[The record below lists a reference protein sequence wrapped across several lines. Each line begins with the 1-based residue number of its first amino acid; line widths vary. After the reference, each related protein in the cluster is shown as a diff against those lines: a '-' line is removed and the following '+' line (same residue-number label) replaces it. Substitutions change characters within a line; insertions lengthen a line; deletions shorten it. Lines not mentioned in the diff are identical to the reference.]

1 MDCSSV
7 DVKAYALGEPASRAD
22 AAHVESCESC
32 RGELEQ
38 LRLTHSAL
46 LSLKD
51 EEVPQRIAFVS
62 DKVFEPRWWQRI
74 WHSGPVM
81 GFASASVLA
90 VAITAH
96 ALLIPAAS
104 TRARVDTAQMEQ
116 RIQTEVSRR
125 LDAEVNKRVDVQ
137 VAKAVAESQTRVEAA
152 TATLAA
158 AEKRF
163 DAQRQ
168 ADVAMM
174 QETGRYYESK
184 IGQLIVARNNDYVGG
199 AQ

>member
-22 AAHVESCESC
+22 AVHVESCEAC
-32 RGELEQ
+32 REELER
-38 LRLTHSAL
+38 LRLTQAAL
-46 LSLKD
+46 FSLEE
-51 EEVPQRIAFVS
+51 EEVPRRIAFVS

-74 WHSGPVM
+74 WHSAPVM
-81 GFASASVLA
+81 GLASACILSA
-90 VAITAH
+90 AIVAHGLVDRTA
-96 ALLIPAAS
+96 PPV
-104 TRARVDTAQMEQ
+104 RVDTAQMEQ

-125 LDAEVNKRVDVQ
+125 LDAEVAKRVDAQ
-137 VAKAVAESQTRVEAA
+137 VAKAVADSQARLEAA

-163 DAQRQ
+163 QAQRQ

-174 QETGRYYESK
+174 QETGRYYQSK
-184 IGQLIVARNNDYVGG
+184 IGQMMVASNNNDAGG

>member
-32 RGELEQ
+32 REELER
-38 LRLTHSAL
+38 LRLTQAAL
-46 LSLKD
+46 FSLKE

-90 VAITAH
+90 AAIVAH
-96 ALLIPAAS
+96 GVVIPAWSAP
-104 TRARVDTAQMEQ
+104 ARVDTAQVEQ
-116 RIQTEVSRR
+116 RIQAEVSRR
-125 LDAEVNKRVDVQ
+125 LDAEVAKRVDAR
-137 VAKAVAESQTRVEAA
+137 VAQAVADSQARVEKA

-163 DAQRQ
+163 QSQRE

-174 QETGRYYESK
+174 QETGRYYEGK
-184 IGQLIVARNNDYVGG
+184 LGQLTVASNNYTGG